1 MHLPRVSLFAFV
13 LAAAGV
19 PLYIHLPRFAAVELE
34 MSLATLGVILLA
46 IRAVDLVQD
55 PAIGWAI
62 DRWPR
67 AQWIFGTAAL
77 LGLSIGFPLLFSL
90 EAGPQ
95 VALWL
100 TLTLVLLFSA
110 YSLGMILLYGRTAT
124 LAPGSALPDTM
135 RLAAFRETG
144 MLAGV
149 IFAAVAPLAFAALGG
164 DGYLLFGLSL
174 CAIGVLAALL
184 TAPLWQRIPLPAEG
198 FSIARYRDQAIGRL
212 LLLALVNGLPV
223 AVTSTLFV
231 FFVED
236 RLQLQGQ
243 AGLLLL
249 VFFAAALVCVPGW
262 TVLARHMSP
271 RKVLLLAMPLAIAG
285 FIGAAFLPAG
295 SSFGMAAICAASGAA
310 LGAEMVILPVMFSGA
325 LNKAGLKASEGFGLW
340 SFAGKLGLA
349 LTSFAL
355 LPLLQGA
362 GFTPGQPNSDQA
374 LWALTLCYAVL
385 PCVLKLVAVALVW
398 RLPE

>member
-46 IRAVDLVQD
+46 IRAVDLIQD

-95 VALWL
+95 VALRL

-110 YSLGMILLYGRTAT
+110 YSVGMILLYGRTAT

-135 RLAAFRETG
+135 RLAAFRESG

-149 IFAAVAPLAFAALGG
+149 IFAAVAPLAFAVLG
-164 DGYLLFGLSL
+164 DGYLLFGIALGAVG
-174 CAIGVLAALL
+174 AIAALL
-184 TAPLWQRIPLPAEG
+184 TAPLWRRIPLPAEG
-198 FSIARYRDQAIGRL
+198 FSIARYRDPAIGRL

-249 VFFAAALVCVPGW
+249 VFFAAALVCVPLW
-262 TVLARHMSP
+262 AALARHVSP

-285 FIGAAFLPAG
+285 FVGAAFLPVG
-295 SSFGMAAICAASGAA
+295 SSLGMAAICAASGAA
-310 LGAEMVILPVMFSGA
+310 LGAEMVILPVLFSSA
-325 LNKAGLKASEGFGLW
+325 LNAAGLKASEGFGLW

-362 GFTPGQPNSDQA
+362 GFTPGQANSDQA
-374 LWALTLCYAVL
+374 LWALTLSYAVL
-385 PCVLKLVAVALVW
+385 PCVLKLAAVTLVW

>member
-90 EAGPQ
+90 DAGPQ
-95 VALWL
+95 VVWRL

-124 LAPGSALPDTM
+124 LAPGAALPDTM
-135 RLAAFRETG
+135 RLATFRETG

-149 IFAAVAPLAFAALGG
+149 IFAAVAPLGFAAFGG
-164 DGYLLFGLSL
+164 DGYLMFGLAL
-174 CAIGVLAALL
+174 CAVGVMAALV
-184 TAPLWQRIPLPAEG
+184 TAPLWRRIPLPAEG
-198 FSIARYRDQAIGRL
+198 FSIAHYSDPAIGRL

-249 VFFAAALVCVPGW
+249 VFFAAALVCVPLW
-262 TVLARHMSP
+262 AALARLMSP
-271 RKVLLLAMPLAIAG
+271 RKVL
-285 FIGAAFLPAG
+285 
-295 SSFGMAAICAASGAA
+295 
-310 LGAEMVILPVMFSGA
+310 
-325 LNKAGLKASEGFGLW
+325 
-340 SFAGKLGLA
+340 
-349 LTSFAL
+349 
-355 LPLLQGA
+355 
-362 GFTPGQPNSDQA
+362 
-374 LWALTLCYAVL
+374 
-385 PCVLKLVAVALVW
+385 
-398 RLPE
+398 

>member
-19 PLYIHLPRFAAVELE
+19 PLYIHLPRFAAVELD

-77 LGLSIGFPLLFSL
+77 LGLSNGFPLLFSL

-184 TAPLWQRIPLPAEG
+184 TAPLWRRIPLPAEG
-198 FSIARYRDQAIGRL
+198 FSIARYRDPAIGRL

-295 SSFGMAAICAASGAA
+295 SGFGMAAICAASGAA
-310 LGAEMVILPVMFSGA
+310 LGAEMVILPVLFSGA

>member
-46 IRAVDLVQD
+46 IRAVDLIQD

-95 VALWL
+95 VALRL

-110 YSLGMILLYGRTAT
+110 YSVGMILLYGRTAT

-135 RLAAFRETG
+135 RLAAFRESG

-149 IFAAVAPLAFAALGG
+149 IFAAVAPLAFSVLG
-164 DGYLLFGLSL
+164 DGYLLFGIALGAVG
-174 CAIGVLAALL
+174 AIAALL
-184 TAPLWQRIPLPAEG
+184 TAPLWRRIPLPAEG
-198 FSIARYRDQAIGRL
+198 FSIARYRDPAIGRL

-249 VFFAAALVCVPGW
+249 VFFAAALVCVPLW
-262 TVLARHMSP
+262 AALARHVSP

-285 FIGAAFLPAG
+285 FVGAAFLPVG
-295 SSFGMAAICAASGAA
+295 SSLGMAAICAASGAA
-310 LGAEMVILPVMFSGA
+310 LGAEMVILPVLFSSA
-325 LNKAGLKASEGFGLW
+325 LNAAGLKASEGFGLW

-362 GFTPGQPNSDQA
+362 GFTPGQANSDQA
-374 LWALTLCYAVL
+374 LWALTLSYAVL
-385 PCVLKLVAVALVW
+385 PCILKLAAVALVW